1 MNAKVKIITGVLLTL
16 IIALSAQYLS
26 QYIGE
31 NLLGYKKSPISAV
44 IIAII
49 IGMCLGNLVP
59 GFLHI
64 EKGFEFVAK
73 FVLRLGIILLGIRL
87 SFGELLAF
95 GIQAIPLVII
105 CIVGIL
111 LIVKFLLSI

>member
-1 MNAKVKIITGVLLTL
+1 MNAKVKIISGVLLSL

-59 GFLHI
+59 GVF
-64 EKGFEFVAK
+64 AY
-73 FVLRLGIILLGIRL
+73 
-87 SFGELLAF
+87 
-95 GIQAIPLVII
+95 
-105 CIVGIL
+105 
-111 LIVKFLLSI
+111 